1 MPVNVAASLLWVAV
15 GGAVGAS
22 ARYAVSLYFMRLE
35 SRFPYATFFVN
46 FSGAFAAGFLV
57 SWLTLRNVP
66 GSSLQPLLVVG
77 FLGSFTT
84 LSAFSVETLRLLQS
98 GNLHL
103 AGLNVV
109 ATIACCI
116 LAVYLGSIAAHSLSH

>member
-1 MPVNVAASLLWVAV
+1 VPVNLAVNFLWVAV

-22 ARYAVSLYFMRLE
+22 VRYAVSLYFMRLD
-35 SRFPYATFFVN
+35 SQFPFATFIVN

-57 SWLTLRNVP
+57 HWLALRNVT
-66 GSSLQPLLVVG
+66 GSSLQLFFVVG

-84 LSAFSVETLRLLQS
+84 LSAFSVETLRLLHA
-98 GNLHL
+98 GHLPL
-103 AGLNVV
+103 AGLNVA
-109 ATIACCI
+109 ATIVCCI